1 MVQYDNIIFRVTIL
15 KKKKQNYLHL
25 FEYISFLKSLLQG
38 SLSQR

>member
-15 KKKKQNYLHL
+15 KKKQNYLHL
-25 FEYISFLKSLLQG
+25 FEYISFLKSLLQV